1 MKTLQQLSK
10 KMLMSFACL
19 SLAGVAVAQE
29 YTQIEDVDVL
39 KHQKE
44 VFIHKYPDM
53 FETAV
58 ISAIYESPK
67 GFAKVVYEM
76 DGLIQDA
83 IINTG
88 REDMML
94 LEKAT
99 LIPADKI
106 PATVI
111 TAMKDSEYGNWTLD
125 NGFEVER
132 PDTGMLYRLEISN
145 VMADGTKRTKSIYFD
160 GLGHPAK
167 APF

>member
-1 MKTLQQLSK
+1 MYLLKQLSK
-10 KMLMSFACL
+10 NVWLLVACL
-19 SLAGVAVAQE
+19 ALAGAAMAQE
-29 YTQIEDVDVL
+29 YTQIQDVDVL
-39 KHQKE
+39 KQQKE

-53 FETAV
+53 FETAI

-76 DGLIQDA
+76 DGLVQDV

-88 REDMML
+88 REDMMM

-99 LIPADKI
+99 LIPDEKI
-106 PATVI
+106 PAPVLK
-111 TAMKDSEYGNWTLD
+111 AMKDSKYGNWTLD

-145 VMADGTKRTKSIYFD
+145 VMADGTKKTKSIYFD